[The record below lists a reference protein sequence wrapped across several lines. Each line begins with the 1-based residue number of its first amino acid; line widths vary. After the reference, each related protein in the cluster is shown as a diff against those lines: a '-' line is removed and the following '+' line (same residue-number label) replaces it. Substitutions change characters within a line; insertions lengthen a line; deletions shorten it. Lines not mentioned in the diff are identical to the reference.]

1 MDNFTLKK
9 LQKLV
14 DCSPG
19 FLWTYVRLVIPLVV
33 EVDQLTWLP
42 GAIGLD
48 LVRVYLF
55 GNRTTI
61 IKLVVFSIEAEK
73 LLHWRGCLLLQSKA

>member
-1 MDNFTLKK
+1 M
-9 LQKLV
+9 

-55 GNRTTI
+55 GNRTTHI
-61 IKLVVFSIEAEK
+61 PASRVSQPVYFGGVSVPDTQIQFKS
-73 LLHWRGCLLLQSKA
+73 